1 MESMNKF
8 KVLTIVVICLFV
20 FVIAAIYTNTKEAAV
35 KKQQVQKEHVESKEV
50 KEVEYSDKDFAK
62 VVEDL
67 SSLNRKV
74 DDLTNRVNNNEA
86 STNTVKCKIL
96 GTLSDGGVEELSS
109 DAAIQDAKINNNP
122 LVITCRL

>member
-35 KKQQVQKEHVESKEV
+35 KKQQTQKEHVESKEV
-50 KEVEYSDKDFAK
+50 KEVEYADNDFAK